1 MQKARNVRDEK
12 SAGPKGSVPCAQVSG
27 ISVRR
32 AGEGKIGGNAFA
44 NSSGIEG
51 LQGAGAAF

>member
-1 MQKARNVRDEK
+1 MSEMRKARGLK
-12 SAGPKGSVPCAQVSG
+12 GACLAPKVSG